1 MIKLTR
7 LNGEEFYL
15 NPHALEKVEDKA
27 DTVITMSSQVQ
38 YIVKEKAL
46 DIKEM
51 IIEYRKRIFP
61 NGIE

>member
-7 LNGEEFYL
+7 LNGEEFFL
-15 NPHALEKVEDKA
+15 NPHNIEKVEDKA
-27 DTVITMSSQVQ
+27 DTVITMTSQVQ

-51 IIEYRKRIFP
+51 IIKYRKSIFP
-61 NGIE
+61 SGIE